1 MNPEIKRLFA
11 AKQARRHKLAGLPFP
26 DKVKLVVRL
35 QEMAAPIY
43 RARGRSVRVWQ
54 IPGLQETEQQKRSG

>member
-1 MNPEIKRLFA
+1 MNPEIQKLFA

-26 DKVKLVVRL
+26 EKVKLVVRL
-35 QEMAAPIY
+35 QEMAAPVY

-54 IPGLQETEQQKRSG
+54 IPNPQETEQ